1 MRKRYL
7 VAVLLVLLAATALSM
22 SLVTTN
28 ADANPVFVPVCA
40 GCHSGAYP
48 TGVHAVAA
56 HAGFINT
63 CATCHTVNT
72 ATPPLPATC
81 AAGNCHGGA
90 TAILASTTHAAN
102 ACGTTPGC
110 HGFVSPTPTPTPT
123 TTPTTTPTPT
133 PTPTPLVTPKASLA
147 LSGLNNG
154 VVKMGKSVTA
164 KGTVKPASLAGSQV
178 KITVQKK
185 SSGKWMTIKSVM
197 RTIRANGAY
206 SWNYKPAKSG
216 TYRMRTTIARTSTHA
231 SAATPWRGFKA
242 VKRVVIPDYNG

>member
-7 VAVLLVLLAATALSM
+7 VAVLLILLAATALSM
-22 SLVTTN
+22 SIATSSAN
-28 ADANPVFVPVCA
+28 ALPTFNNALQGVGPCDS
-40 GCHSGAYP
+40 CHSLSA
-48 TGVHAVAA
+48 THAIAG
-56 HAGFINT
+56 HATAMQT
-63 CATCHTVNT
+63 CTPCHGSST
-72 ATPPLPATC
+72 ANPPLPSAC
-81 AAGNCHGGA
+81 ASCHGA
-90 TAILASTTHAAN
+90 SAILASATHALPATG
-102 ACGTTPGC
+102 CDTTAGC
-110 HGFVSPTPTPTPT
+110 HGVSP
-123 TTPTTTPTPT
+123 TPTPT

-185 SSGKWMTIKSVM
+185 SSGKWMTIKSAM

-216 TYRMRTTIARTSTHA
+216 TYRMRTTIAKTSTNT
-231 SAATPWRGFKA
+231 SAATQWRGFKA
-242 VKRVVIPDYNG
+242 VKRVVVPNYNG